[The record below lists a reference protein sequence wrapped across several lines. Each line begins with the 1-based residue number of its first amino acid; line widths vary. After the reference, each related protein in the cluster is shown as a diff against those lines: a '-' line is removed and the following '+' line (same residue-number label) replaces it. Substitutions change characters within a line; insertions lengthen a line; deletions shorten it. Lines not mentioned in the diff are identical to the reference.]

1 MPVYQYVVLNG
12 KQPEEIIEVEQKASD
27 TPLSEHPVTKEPVK
41 RVPASPSLSL
51 NHSTTSEKSSL
62 SEENLD
68 KHGFSLYHK
77 DQSDG
82 SYRKQSGAGPGSI
95 QP

>member
-12 KQPEEIIEVEQKASD
+12 KQPEEIIEVEQKAYD
-27 TPLSEHPVTKEPVK
+27 APLYEHPVTKEPIK

-51 NHSTTSEKSSL
+51 NHSTTSEKNSL

-77 DQSDG
+77 DNSDG
-82 SYRKQSGAGPGSI
+82 SYRKQGGAGPASI
-95 QP
+95 HP